1 MLVTG
6 WAPGFVL
13 LRGRPHAV
21 QALMNSRP
29 TIIVL
34 AAGPGR
40 RFGARGHK
48 LLQSLGPGTVLATT
62 IRHAVETGWP
72 VAVVTTAALAPT
84 AAPWIATRDLV
95 VLDEAAAAQG
105 EGDSIAAGVVAHSR
119 AAGWLVLPGDMPL
132 VRPQTMLAVGQA
144 LAEHP
149 VAYAQ
154 HQGRPGHPLAFGA
167 ELYSELARLTGDG
180 GARRLVARYPSAP
193 VEVDDPGVLIDVDT
207 EADLAAARAAAGV
220 A

>member
-1 MLVTG
+1 
-6 WAPGFVL
+6 
-13 LRGRPHAV
+13 
-21 QALMNSRP
+21 MNSRP
-29 TIIVL
+29 TIVVL

-40 RFGARGHK
+40 RFGAGGHK
-48 LLQSLGPGTVLATT
+48 LLQSLGAGTVLGTT
-62 IRHAVETGWP
+62 IQHALETGWP
-72 VAVVTTAALAPT
+72 VAVVTTSALVPA

-95 VLDEAAAAQG
+95 VLDEAAAERG
-105 EGDSIAAGVVAHSR
+105 VGDSIAAGVAAHAR

-132 VRPQTMLAVGQA
+132 VRASTLLAVGAA

-154 HQGRPGHPLAFGA
+154 HNGRPGHPVGYAA
-167 ELYSELARLTGDG
+167 ELFSELAGLSGDAP
-180 GARRLVARYPSAP
+180 ARRLVARYPAVP

-207 EADLAAARAAAGV
+207 EADLAAVRAAAGT